1 MLFYG
6 ENNNELRTHAHLRNS
21 GNIFFRCTFKH
32 KSFVRGKNNVIQ
44 SWLRST
50 VFLKFDNDLIT
61 KA

>member
-50 VFLKFDNDLIT
+50 VFFKV
-61 KA
+61 